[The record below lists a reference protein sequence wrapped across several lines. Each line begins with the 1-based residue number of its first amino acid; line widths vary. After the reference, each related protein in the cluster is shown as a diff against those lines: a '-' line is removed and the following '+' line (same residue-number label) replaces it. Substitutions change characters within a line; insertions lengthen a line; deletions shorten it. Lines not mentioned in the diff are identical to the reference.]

1 MSKHDELLA
10 RLEWSH
16 LNRSYLIDAAYDGD
30 ETLYDAFMEQ
40 LVDQLEEAVREA
52 TEGV

>member
-1 MSKHDELLA
+1 MGKYDELLA

-30 ETLYDAFMEQ
+30 ETLYDAFMQQ
-40 LVDQLEEAVREA
+40 LVDQLEAAYEA